1 MVWFKILVVGISNL
15 ESVWKAKN
23 NSELYLRQL
32 EEHYRDP
39 SDAVKKYVGT
49 SVGVARA
56 GFKVLLDIMDNKL
69 FNDNFVSKFTLW
81 FLIEKFNAILET
93 AVNTLDMSRV

>member
-1 MVWFKILVVGISNL
+1 M
-15 ESVWKAKN
+15 ESQK
-23 NSELYLRQL
+23 NSELNLRQS
-32 EEHYRDP
+32 EEHSIDL
-39 SDAVKKYVGT
+39 SDAGEKYVGQ
-49 SVGVARA
+49 SVARA
-56 GFKVLLDIMDNKL
+56 GYKVLLDIMDNKL